1 MTTPSFRDV
10 EQLSAFL
17 DGQLSQAEK
26 ARLEARI
33 QSDPALAAALAD
45 LRQARAILRRTPK
58 RRPPRN
64 FTLTP
69 KMAGIRPPVPRLV
82 PALGWASAVAMLLFI
97 LTLGTNLLSQIS
109 FGAAAPMMAAAPM
122 TSEGYGIGGG
132 PASTQ
137 SPGTDNTQVIP
148 TTETFVMTAP
158 EATPSGGMR
167 GGGSA
172 ATQPPVTDNTQ
183 VTPTAETFVMT
194 APEATPS
201 GATRLVAPPAT
212 PAAKAAPGLV
222 NIWLYIWLGLA
233 VVLIAAALL
242 IRRASIQAFRRKVGI
257 KRNT

>member
-33 QSDPALAAALAD
+33 QSDPTLAAALAD

-58 RRPPRN
+58 HRLPRN

-82 PALGWASAVAMLLFI
+82 PALGWASAVAMLLFL
-97 LTLGTNLLSQIS
+97 LTLGTNLLGQIS

-122 TSEGYGIGGG
+122 TSEGYGFGGS

-137 SPGTDNTQVIP
+137 PPVTNNTQVIP

-158 EATPSGGMR
+158 EATPSGETR

-183 VTPTAETFVMT
+183 VTPTAEAFVMT
-194 APEATPS
+194 APEATTP
-201 GATRLVAPPAT
+201 GQTRLVAPTANPVAKTT
-212 PAAKAAPGLV
+212 PEPV
-222 NIWLYIWLGLA
+222 HIWLYIWLGLA
-233 VVLIAAALL
+233 AVLIAAALL

-257 KRNT
+257 KRNK